1 MKSSL
6 NYLPSQ
12 LDSLPLPCHVCEMV
26 ALLAVVIV
34 TVIQEN
40 RDVEGSLSRIP
51 LAYLLKSLVR
61 LKDLL

>member
-12 LDSLPLPCHVCEMV
+12 LDSFPLPCRVCEMV
-26 ALLAVVIV
+26 AVLAVVVIV

-40 RDVEGSLSRIP
+40 REM
-51 LAYLLKSLVR
+51 
-61 LKDLL
+61 